1 MNSVKVSIAIIMS
14 EVERA
19 DTRREQRKLLDRV
32 RLEKRKQVTEQVV
45 IIKRA
50 IEEKEPQV
58 AIEILIT
65 ELHKLVLE
73 AIEADRRFVISL
85 DDDDTRRT
93 ELWVNEII
101 KETTKCIEKANIYF
115 RAEATEM
122 IPSDVVS
129 NGPRT
134 SARGTTYRINTELS
148 QQSH

>member
-1 MNSVKVSIAIIMS
+1 MNLVKVSVVIIMS
-14 EVERA
+14 EVERT

-93 ELWVNEII
+93 EL
-101 KETTKCIEKANIYF
+101 
-115 RAEATEM
+115 
-122 IPSDVVS
+122 
-129 NGPRT
+129 
-134 SARGTTYRINTELS
+134 
-148 QQSH
+148 